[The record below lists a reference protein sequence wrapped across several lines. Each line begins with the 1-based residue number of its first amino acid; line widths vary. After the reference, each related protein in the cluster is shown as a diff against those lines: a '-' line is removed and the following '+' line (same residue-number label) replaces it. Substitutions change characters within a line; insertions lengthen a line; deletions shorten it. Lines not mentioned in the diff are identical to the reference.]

1 MDLKHLKKRFLWFI
15 GNHFIFFA
23 VQLVIKTLKVKT
35 ENYDELQKYLADGKN
50 VIIAF
55 WHGTMILPWYFFRNK
70 NFAGL
75 VSQSKDGEILAR
87 VLDRW
92 HYSLERGS
100 SHKGGKEALE
110 ILIDKAREKYSIAIT
125 PDGPTGPA
133 FKMKAG
139 AVVAAKKTGLP
150 IFLAGAAYGKNVP
163 LKSWDK
169 FKIPLPFSKAALVFS
184 DAIFV
189 DKDLEYGAVNN
200 LIIKTGKELND
211 LQLKAINIVKS
222 N

>member
-1 MDLKHLKKRFLWFI
+1 M

-23 VQLVIKTLKVKT
+23 IQLVITTLKIKT
-35 ENYDELQKYLADGKN
+35 ENYGELKKYLDDGQN

-87 VLDRW
+87 VLNRW
-92 HYSLERGS
+92 HYSTGRGS

-110 ILIDKAREKYSIAIT
+110 ILIDKASKNYSIAIT

-139 AVVAAKKTGLP
+139 AVVTAKKTGLP
-150 IFLAGAAYGKNVP
+150 LFLIGAAYNKNFK

-169 FKIPLPFSKAALVFS
+169 FQVPLPFSAAALVFS
-184 DAIFV
+184 KAIFV
-189 DKDLEYGAVNN
+189 DENLEYEAVND
-200 LIIKTGKELND
+200 LINNAGKDLND
-211 LQLKAINIVKS
+211 LQLKATNIVKS
-222 N
+222 Y